1 MPTVK
6 ANLNY
11 FLALFITSSMLAL
24 WFVAPFF
31 AMFFLSI
38 GADLAS
44 IAWSKLLAVVIVFIV
59 IIFTWKRNGTLSP
72 STVKPGTEN
81 RYRVGNVI
89 LAIANAIVGLSLLI
103 STVGFFFITG
113 FGVAIGFIIA
123 GALLLAV
130 PVNIAGIICVETSR
144 LRKPAAPVSS
154 KSCIE

>member
-6 ANLNY
+6 NNLNY
-11 FLALFITSSMLAL
+11 FFALLITGSMLAL
-24 WFVAPFF
+24 WFVAPLF
-31 AMFFLSI
+31 AMFFLSV

-44 IAWSKLLAVVIVFIV
+44 ITWSKFLAVIIVFIV
-59 IIFTWKRNGTLSP
+59 IALTWKRNGALSP

-103 STVGFFFITG
+103 STVGFFFVTG

-144 LRKPAAPVSS
+144 LRRPAAPVSS
-154 KSCIE
+154 QAK

>member
-6 ANLNY
+6 TNLNY
-11 FLALFITSSMLAL
+11 FLALFITGSMLAL
-24 WFVAPFF
+24 WFAAPFF
-31 AMFFLSI
+31 VMLFLSV

-59 IIFTWKRNGTLSP
+59 IAFTWKRNGTLSP
-72 STVKPGTEN
+72 FTVKPGTEN

-103 STVGFFFITG
+103 STVGFFFVTG

-130 PVNIAGIICVETSR
+130 PINIVGIICVETSR
-144 LRKPAAPVSS
+144 LRRPAAPVSS
-154 KSCIE
+154 H